1 MQVLKQKRRPA
12 RPGQEW
18 AGNSRRWREGTGG
31 ERWCGL
37 CCFLGWNLLE
47 VWAKE
52 EGDLTLVLEGS
63 PWLWYWKQSIR
74 GKGFPGGTSDKDLA
88 CQCSRHR
95 YGGLI
100 PGWERCVE
108 EEPGGLQSMGSQR
121 VGHNWATNTTT
132 RGKGDPL
139 RICYSSLS
147 ISWCWVGQWWEQEYG
162 EKQSDFGCILKVKPT
177 ESPDCLDVSCSRKKV
192 DSTRLCAWVKMGKLW
207 RRQVW
212 RKKTKKACTGK
223 FATKIYYI
231 CQRQNT

>member
-1 MQVLKQKRRPA
+1 MAVGLSEKVTFEPRPEGGKGGCLGTSRKRSSPGTGNLGRCVQVLKKKRRPA
-12 RPGQEW
+12 RPGQKW

-88 CQCSRHR
+88 CQCSTHR

-100 PGWERCVE
+100 PGWERCLE
-108 EEPGGLQSMGSQR
+108 EEPGGLQSMWSQR
-121 VGHNWATNTTT
+121 VGHDWATNTTT

-147 ISWCWVGQWWEQEYG
+147 ISWRWLGQWWEQGYG
-162 EKQSDFGCILKVKPT
+162 EKPSDFGCILKVKPT
-177 ESPDCLDVSCSRKKV
+177 ESPDCLDVSCSRKK
-192 DSTRLCAWVKMGKLW
+192 
-207 RRQVW
+207 
-212 RKKTKKACTGK
+212 
-223 FATKIYYI
+223 
-231 CQRQNT
+231 